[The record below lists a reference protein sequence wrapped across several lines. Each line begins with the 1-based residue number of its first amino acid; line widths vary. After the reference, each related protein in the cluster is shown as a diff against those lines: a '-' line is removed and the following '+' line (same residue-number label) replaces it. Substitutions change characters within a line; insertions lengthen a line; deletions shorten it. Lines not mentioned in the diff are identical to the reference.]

1 MNIYAKPGTKIRG
14 IFKYGRLQ
22 HGHDRE
28 KIQAMK
34 YIIEGVEY
42 TVDHTDVHNF
52 HTDVYLK
59 EFPGVPFNSVHFI
72 DDEDRLKF
80 EAELAYE
87 QAKKNIA
94 EIKEIQQNIGKLIA
108 EIRELALGF
117 NPNKI
122 VGQKQ

>member
-1 MNIYAKPGTKIRG
+1 MNI
-14 IFKYGRLQ
+14 
-22 HGHDRE
+22 
-28 KIQAMK
+28 
-34 YIIEGVEY
+34 
-42 TVDHTDVHNF
+42 
-52 HTDVYLK
+52 
-59 EFPGVPFNSVHFI
+59 GVPFNSVHFI